1 MKIGA
6 KETGGMQIREQCLN
20 TWLEI
25 KFRELL
31 RFFGAWQY
39 ILPLKFFFFFSLPHS
54 QAVQQL
60 FKLYFFPLLKPVAKF
75 VIAMTILIANLF

>member
-1 MKIGA
+1 
-6 KETGGMQIREQCLN
+6 MQIRERCLN
-20 TWLEI
+20 TCLEI

-39 ILPLKFFFFFSLPHS
+39 ILPLKFNFFSSLPHS

-60 FKLYFFPLLKPVAKF
+60 FRLYFFFPLLKPVAKF
-75 VIAMTILIANLF
+75 VTAMTILIANLF

>member
-1 MKIGA
+1 MKTGA

-20 TWLEI
+20 SWLEI

-39 ILPLKFFFFFSLPHS
+39 ILPLKFFFFSLSLTPKLCS
-54 QAVQQL
+54 SCLSCIFFL
-60 FKLYFFPLLKPVAKF
+60 F
-75 VIAMTILIANLF
+75 